1 MQRKRIAWSATLALA
16 LLACWG
22 ARPALAAKTYR
33 LTVLEST
40 PGFFDL
46 PLRNA
51 IADFAPRYHLK
62 ITLVTVTGGGGL
74 ATEFEGGTGAIAM
87 VGADTPLRLAQ
98 AHAIP
103 GGVTIIGTN
112 MTNMLYGLIAR
123 KGSPYHTLADLKG
136 KNVGITGAGAASEV
150 VLKWALITKAHMSP
164 ADVRIVPLGPPET
177 ILQAVLKGSV
187 AAGTVFSPALDE
199 GLSSGQ
205 VQMVFDFRKYPYAQN
220 VFMVRANQAKSDP
233 TPFKLF
239 MAAYNAAVA
248 KMYADPAYTLKTAM
262 QYWGQGTT
270 EAVVKS
276 ELRFYMKYEWKQTG
290 FPRSL
295 YAACRDVLLHS
306 GDFPTSHF
314 PSYEEVTR
322 YAPGG

>member
-1 MQRKRIAWSATLALA
+1 MKWTSTGLLVWLAVSLSVPMA
-16 LLACWG
+16 
-22 ARPALAAKTYR
+22 ARAAPADQTYK

-46 PLRNA
+46 PLRNT

-74 ATEFEGGTGAIAM
+74 ATEFEGGTGSIAM

-98 AHAIP
+98 ADAIP

-112 MTNMLYGLIAR
+112 MTNMLYALIAK

-136 KNVGITGAGAASEV
+136 RNVGITGAGAASEV

-164 ADVRIVPLGPPET
+164 SDVRIVPLGPPET

-220 VFMVRANQAKSDP
+220 VFMVRTSQLKADP

-239 MAAYNAAVA
+239 MQAYNAAVT
-248 KMYADPAYTLKTAM
+248 KMYADPAYTLQSALH
-262 QYWGQGTT
+262 YWGQGTT

-276 ELRFYMKYEWKQTG
+276 ELAFYMKYQWKGTD
-290 FPRSL
+290 FPPSL

-306 GDFPTSHF
+306 GDFPTADF
-314 PSYEEVTR
+314 PSYQEVTR
-322 YAPGG
+322 YAPGN